1 MLDRIVASLRTTAAA
16 VSSQLLSIPRI
27 TRGVA
32 FGSVM
37 PVLYQP
43 GWPCGKAAGVHASV
57 LFALQQRMPPLELA
71 VMIQDSKTV
80 DIAISADHPLLL
92 ASRASA
98 LALAQT
104 KHVQARLAPLETDI
118 LALTTKGDQVLDRP
132 LADVGGKGL
141 FIKELEHHLLA
152 ADCDAAVHSMK
163 DMETHFADGTVVA
176 AVLPRED
183 RRDALVG
190 PYAALDDLPDGAVV
204 GTSSVRRA
212 ALLRHHRPDLQ
223 IKLLRGNINTRMAK
237 LEAGDYDA
245 IILAMA
251 GLRRLSIE
259 MTHAPLDPA
268 IMPPSAAQGALAIQ
282 TRAPA
287 DARAEAVHQACAA
300 LNCPQAWD
308 EVTAERALLRHLDG
322 SCHTPIAANATL
334 QNGTL
339 HLDGMVLSADGSEA
353 HRGSLSA
360 PRAEAEQ
367 LGVTLA
373 VQLLEAAGGRDFLA

>member
-1 MLDRIVASLRTTAAA
+1 MT
-16 VSSQLLSIPRI
+16 
-27 TRGVA
+27 
-32 FGSVM
+32 
-37 PVLYQP
+37 
-43 GWPCGKAAGVHASV
+43 H
-57 LFALQQRMPPLELA
+57 
-71 VMIQDSKTV
+71 DSNN
-80 DIAISADHPLLL
+80 IERAISADHPLLL

-104 KHVQARLAPLETDI
+104 KHVQARLSPLDTDI
-118 LALTTKGDQVLDRP
+118 LALTTRGDQVLDRP

-152 ADCDAAVHSMK
+152 SSCDAAVHSMK
-163 DMETHFADGTVVA
+163 DMETHFAAGTAVA

-190 PYAALDDLPDGAVV
+190 PYATLDNLPDGAVV

-223 IKLLRGNINTRMAK
+223 IRLLRGNINTRMAK

-251 GLRRLSIE
+251 GLRRLSLDIA
-259 MTHAPLDPA
+259 HAPLDPD

-282 TRAPA
+282 TRIPEGSS
-287 DARAEAVHQACAA
+287 RATAVYHACSA
-300 LNCPQAWD
+300 LNCQQAWD

-322 SCHTPIAANATL
+322 SCHTPIAANAVL
-334 QNGTL
+334 QGDRL
-339 HLDGMVLSADGSEA
+339 HLDGMVLSADGSVA

-360 PRAEAEQ
+360 SRNEAEQ
-367 LGVTLA
+367 LGTDLA
-373 VQLLEAAGGRDFLA
+373 KQLLEAAGGRDFLA